1 MGQVVDAVAK
11 PWRGALVM
19 RGCRSLNWP
28 IGQGRRRIAS
38 LSALV
43 GRAGGWIWNLH
54 DTRRVVYRLP
64 RVRQAAEKGERVFV
78 AEGEKDVE
86 ALEAAGV
93 IATCNPGGAGE
104 WRDAYLESL
113 RGAGEVIVVADRDE
127 AGIEH
132 GLAIVASVRRIV
144 GNVRIVLAK
153 EGQDASDHLEAGE
166 TVETFVPYVARR
178 DPRDLSDLT
187 VDAILAA
194 NPEVTREELLDENPR
209 LKALMGSKATSG
221 FRSLQL
227 VSACRR
233 GFGVLLLADWAF
245 GFHSR

>member
-1 MGQVVDAVAK
+1 
-11 PWRGALVM
+11 
-19 RGCRSLNWP
+19 
-28 IGQGRRRIAS
+28 
-38 LSALV
+38 LSSRT
-43 GRAGGWIWNLH
+43 G
-54 DTRRVVYRLP
+54 
-64 RVRQAAEKGERVFV
+64 
-78 AEGEKDVE
+78 
-86 ALEAAGV
+86 
-93 IATCNPGGAGE
+93 
-104 WRDAYLESL
+104 
-113 RGAGEVIVVADRDE
+113 DE